1 MLGSWAAVQQL
12 AELHVGHEQLLQ
24 VQRCVLCWWNGCV
37 DSTMDLCW
45 WNGCVD
51 STMDLQ
57 AAVAMAAAW
66 LYGGVADDEIAGAAD
81 QNKAAM
87 LRTAFGWAE
96 HAWAVCT
103 HMHDSCRDCVQH
115 SDVTLQLR
123 AHNLWYVTSSCQAQC
138 EVCYNIVL

>member
-1 MLGSWAAVQQL
+1 MLGSCRRWAAVQQL
-12 AELHVGHEQLLQ
+12 AELHVGHELLLQ
-24 VQRCVLCWWNGCV
+24 VQRCVLCWW
-37 DSTMDLCW
+37 D
-45 WNGCVD
+45 GCVD

-66 LYGGVADDEIAGAAD
+66 LFGRVANYEITGAAD
-81 QNKAAM
+81 QDKAAM
-87 LRTAFGWAE
+87 LPNAFGWAE